1 VDKRERES
9 GKERERVWKRER
21 ECVCGKERE
30 SGKERERKMKER
42 ERKMARKSTD
52 LVRYLE
58 CKDEQEEKPL
68 KVITIS

>member
-1 VDKRERES
+1 M
-9 GKERERVWKRER
+9 
-21 ECVCGKERE
+21 CGKERE